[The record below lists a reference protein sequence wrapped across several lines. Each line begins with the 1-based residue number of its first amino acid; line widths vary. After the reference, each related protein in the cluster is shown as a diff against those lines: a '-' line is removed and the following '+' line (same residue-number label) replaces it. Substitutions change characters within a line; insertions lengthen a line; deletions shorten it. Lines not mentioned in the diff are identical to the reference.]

1 MLWVGKRSRTKPIT
15 DSKKTMR
22 AHWAKIEFAVPVSP
36 RLAVCYAFLP
46 TRLSFLFPSC
56 PYSAPSCRSP
66 KPSPLQ
72 KQRGGEKPPGIRRR
86 GVPPPQAMDIARCRH
101 WGVLVRPGETVKCNP
116 GELYCHISQIALQDD
131 KGNEDVRVFVKV
143 DGNRIPIGT
152 LSVDKYPQCKIGL
165 VFEKEFELLH
175 SSKTSNISALGFT
188 FRGHKIKSYSD
199 TSTDEDDDSDEEVP
213 LAIPLYPNADEV
225 ESGDDED
232 SNDQDGSESSD
243 EVGEAL
249 KNAIGKIRPA
259 ETPLRTPVEKKAKI
273 ATPSMGNKTGSG
285 STNRSGYVHV
295 ATPYPSS
302 KQVKKTPSS
311 STALSE
317 PLAIPAS
324 RAARLSTPR
333 SGYSLQGEA

>member
-1 MLWVGKRSRTKPIT
+1 MMMLQS
-15 DSKKTMR
+15 
-22 AHWAKIEFAVPVSP
+22 H
-36 RLAVCYAFLP
+36 
-46 TRLSFLFPSC
+46 
-56 PYSAPSCRSP
+56 
-66 KPSPLQ
+66 
-72 KQRGGEKPPGIRRR
+72 
-86 GVPPPQAMDIARCRH
+86 
-101 WGVLVRPGETVKCNP
+101 GVLVRPGETVKCNP

-188 FRGHKIKSYSD
+188 FREHKIKSYSD

-213 LAIPLYPNADEV
+213 LAIPLYPNADDDKSKETENGAEKPAATQFCKLKNACDVGGADDDDSDENAVDSAEV

-249 KNAIGKIRPA
+249 KNATGKIRPA

-317 PLAIPAS
+317 PLAIHAS